1 MFGVCCVRLPV
12 DLEGSKWAVSA
23 RAKGGAGVLKNE
35 EVWTLNEEQ
44 ARKILNTK
52 PVKIEESKAKAD
64 PHKTI
69 EGILQRLRGD

>member
-1 MFGVCCVRLPV
+1 M
-12 DLEGSKWAVSA
+12 
-23 RAKGGAGVLKNE
+23 KNE

-69 EGILQRLRGD
+69 EGIMQRLRGATK